1 MSVIA
6 VCGLPGSGKSLFTT
20 YLARKHYRRLNRFK
34 FGKHKKNY
42 VYSNYPISLDKGVYS
57 HRISLYDF
65 NTYYKWNAHSCV
77 VLDEIQ
83 LYFDSLEFKDF
94 PKVIRNNF
102 QLHRHFGIDNIYI
115 VSQHPSRIV
124 KQLRVLACEF
134 YDVIRMVK
142 IPFTPFAFFRY
153 NIYYNFEDFGKST
166 KVKKSDV
173 SYKFAKRF
181 AIFNYKKVYKSY
193 STIYMSSLV
202 QDKKSFNSSMF
213 NERVMSKED
222 ILGTFDITDVSDYKS
237 SRKVVSKQPK
247 TAHSPVEDIPL
258 DENNIF
264 EVYPQKLSGFDNSQ
278 NTDVQNMTPDLDI
291 FNEVK
296 PESPREQPTTIN
308 VPNLDLEHLFN
319 TFDKKD

>member
-42 VYSNYPISLDKGVYS
+42 VYSNYPISLDKGIYS

-65 NTYYKWNAHSCV
+65 NTYYKWNVHSCV

-173 SYKFAKRF
+173 SYK
-181 AIFNYKKVYKSY
+181 
-193 STIYMSSLV
+193 
-202 QDKKSFNSSMF
+202 KSFNSSMF

-222 ILGTFDITDVSDYKS
+222 ILGTFDITDVSDNKS

-264 EVYPQKLSGFDNSQ
+264 EVYPQKLSGFDDSQ
-278 NTDVQNMTPDLDI
+278 NTDVQNITPDLDI

-319 TFDKKD
+319 TYDKKD